1 MIAGILITTNTA
13 TVRSCRI
20 FYAGK
25 RQTTNSYLTPPRRV
39 VTFDFLGWGGSD
51 KPLDYPYTVKN
62 QEGDLDAVIK
72 QQKLEQGIKDSC
84 RARGS
89 MSTCR
94 SQPAEG
100 KTKLPPTEHPATI
113 R

>member
-1 MIAGILITTNTA
+1 MLISTNSA

-72 QQKLEQGIKDSC
+72 QQKLEAQ
-84 RARGS
+84 ALRGS
-89 MSTCR
+89 AADV
-94 SQPAEG
+94 PA
-100 KTKLPPTEHPATI
+100 ATAEVI
-113 R
+113 TGLGARFNVSSIYL